1 MDEFYT
7 ELKKLVPLKY
17 DKGDFR
23 DVLVG
28 ALESYVDLL
37 ELHKKELCPDIDDVI
52 IYVKSCNIKIETCI
66 EAYFEG
72 MYSVAY
78 QCIEEI
84 LSDVLYSDG
93 YLTILPDSLFYRAR
107 VFKTNGRK
115 SYTEMFHIPLDK
127 RGIVET
133 QRYSAPGYPCLYL
146 GSSINACWE
155 ELRKPRFDDMMVS
168 LFVVNEKFPVLDL
181 RIPKKEDLKDS
192 RLSMVLKKIPLILS
206 SSVYVLNRDSF
217 FKPEYIIPQLIIEYI
232 ITQNR
237 NRYKDKEYD
246 LFEFILGVYYTSVH
260 INDDWEFPC
269 STFDNLA
276 LPVVFV
282 NEKENYCQ
290 LLASCFK
297 WTDPTSYSYEDI
309 RGKFDIQKTEIDK
322 DVHLTEK
329 EKNYKYSK
337 MGKLERRLF
346 ELERYQMA
354 YLVVNKRALSFS
366 NEGEEKKI
374 GIRSSSPWIIT

>member
-181 RIPKKEDLKDS
+181 RIPKKEDLKDG

-217 FKPEYIIPQLIIEYI
+217 FKPEYIIPQLIIE
-232 ITQNR
+232 
-237 NRYKDKEYD
+237 
-246 LFEFILGVYYTSVH
+246 
-260 INDDWEFPC
+260 
-269 STFDNLA
+269 
-276 LPVVFV
+276 
-282 NEKENYCQ
+282 
-290 LLASCFK
+290 
-297 WTDPTSYSYEDI
+297 
-309 RGKFDIQKTEIDK
+309 
-322 DVHLTEK
+322 
-329 EKNYKYSK
+329 
-337 MGKLERRLF
+337 
-346 ELERYQMA
+346 
-354 YLVVNKRALSFS
+354 
-366 NEGEEKKI
+366 
-374 GIRSSSPWIIT
+374 

>member
-1 MDEFYT
+1 MDVGVRCIISLWKVASFRNREVIRYLFQKNEPRLSVVGVFIYYCEVVIFSDNIFSSIFADNNKKECMDEFYT

-17 DKGDFR
+17 NKGDFR

-52 IYVKSCNIKIETCI
+52 SYVKLCNIKIETCI

-181 RIPKKEDLKDS
+181 RIPKK
-192 RLSMVLKKIPLILS
+192 KI
-206 SSVYVLNRDSF
+206 
-217 FKPEYIIPQLIIEYI
+217 
-232 ITQNR
+232 
-237 NRYKDKEYD
+237 
-246 LFEFILGVYYTSVH
+246 
-260 INDDWEFPC
+260 
-269 STFDNLA
+269 
-276 LPVVFV
+276 
-282 NEKENYCQ
+282 
-290 LLASCFK
+290 
-297 WTDPTSYSYEDI
+297 
-309 RGKFDIQKTEIDK
+309 
-322 DVHLTEK
+322 
-329 EKNYKYSK
+329 
-337 MGKLERRLF
+337 
-346 ELERYQMA
+346 
-354 YLVVNKRALSFS
+354 
-366 NEGEEKKI
+366 
-374 GIRSSSPWIIT
+374 